1 MQLRG
6 LPCRR
11 IQFLYQFTN
20 ALVSIPDRF
29 NRSRLSVLL
38 GNGDRNRLCVDIQT
52 NKLYALHRPAA
63 FACGSAFWFY
73 RLIA

>member
-11 IQFLYQFTN
+11 IQFLYQFSN

-38 GNGDRNRLCVDIQT
+38 GNGDRNRLCVNIQT
-52 NKLYALHRPAA
+52 NKPLLFTDRLLSHVALR
-63 FACGSAFWFY
+63 FGSTDS
-73 RLIA
+73 